1 VFFIAVKNGYV
12 EFVRLFL
19 KLDAKLRKMIN
30 MPDASN
36 MTPLYYAVKNNQ
48 KEMVQLL
55 LKCGAK
61 VSG

>member
-36 MTPLYYAVKNNQ
+36 MTPLYYAVENNQ